1 MTFDYAAK
9 SLNIEQT
16 AGITHVRLPPKQ
28 VDNQSIRELYELTAA
43 LSDERNVKL
52 LVDLTGIPSAS
63 SGLMGMLVTMKKK
76 CLSFGGQLIVAA
88 IDPMILE
95 QFQIMNLHLILTIEP
110 DVEAAKSR
118 FKP

>member
-1 MTFDYAAK
+1 MTLNYSAK
-9 SLNIEQT
+9 MLNIEQA
-16 AGITHVRLPPKQ
+16 AGITHVGLPPRQ

-43 LSDERNVKL
+43 LSDEHDVKL
-52 LVDLTGIPSAS
+52 LIDLTGIPSAS

-76 CLSFGGQLIVAA
+76 CLSFGGQLIIAA
-88 IDPMILE
+88 PDPMILE

-110 DVEAAKSR
+110 DVQAAKSR